1 MSNNKPKINK
11 FTAIE
16 VDKETIQIG
25 FKYNVEIVKAVG
37 KLNYRIYNRDNH
49 LWKIYKTEVLKFINS
64 IKAIENVD
72 VTELRK
78 WITSSKISE
87 PEIVIKDFSYMDK
100 KPFKHQLSGC
110 KFLLKEKK
118 ALLADE
124 MGGGK
129 TMTSILACEN
139 INGKKLIVCPA
150 SLKLNW
156 QKEIKIVNKNATI
169 YVVNGEGY
177 QLSKIELN
185 DYIIMNYDMVS
196 KYLIKILTTDYEVI
210 ILDES
215 HYIKGVKNTGKP
227 SSHRAKAVLEIK
239 DNINYRFELT
249 GTPIP
254 NHTKD
259 IYNQLKF
266 IDSPIAKNF
275 FDFASKYCDPSQS
288 IYGWCFDGS
297 SNREEL
303 NEKLQ
308 QKMLRRLKKDL
319 LDLPEKNRSFI
330 PLNVNLREYNN
341 LVNEY
346 MENRSTYMTQGEH
359 LVKLNA
365 MRMEIAYLKIK
376 DSIEIAE
383 NILEQDQQV
392 VIITNF
398 QRVVDKLKEKFI
410 DVCCTI
416 TGSDSVEAREK
427 SIDDFQ
433 SGDKKVI
440 ICNVIAGGVGVTLTA
455 SQTILF
461 NDYDWCS
468 SSMIQCED
476 RIHRIGQKKK
486 CNIYYMTANG
496 TIDEKITK
504 MLSEK
509 LENINKVIDNEE
521 DGNFFEEVIKNFN
534 KL

>member
-1 MSNNKPKINK
+1 MPNNKSKINK
-11 FTAIE
+11 FTTIE
-16 VDKETIQIG
+16 VDTESIQIG

-37 KLNYRIYNRDNH
+37 ELDYRIYNRDNH
-49 LWKIYKTEVLKFINS
+49 LWKIYKTEVLEFINRT
-64 IKAIENVD
+64 KDIENID
-72 VTELRK
+72 LTELIK
-78 WITSSKISE
+78 WIPIAKISE
-87 PEIVIKDFSYMDK
+87 SEIVMKDFSYMDK
-100 KPFKHQLSGC
+100 KPFKHQLVGC

-118 ALLADE
+118 AILADE

-139 INGKKLIVCPA
+139 IKGKKLIVCPS

-156 QKEIKIVNKNATI
+156 QKEIKIVNKNATT
-169 YVVNGEGY
+169 YVVNGDGY
-177 QLSKIELN
+177 QLSEIELN
-185 DYIIMNYDMVS
+185 DYIIMNYDVLN
-196 KYLIKILTTDYEVI
+196 KYLEKILITDYEVI

-215 HYIKGVKNTGKP
+215 HYIKGVRNTGKP
-227 SSHRAKAVLEIK
+227 SSNRAKAALEIK

-266 IDSPIAKNF
+266 IDSPLAKNF
-275 FDFASKYCDPSQS
+275 FEFASKFCNPVQS
-288 IYGWCFDGS
+288 VYGWCFDGS

-303 NEKLQ
+303 NQKLQ

-319 LDLPEKNRSFI
+319 LDLPEKTRSFI
-330 PLNVNLREYNN
+330 PLKVNLRQYNK

-346 MENRSTYMTQGEH
+346 MRNRNTYTTQGEH

-376 DSIEIAE
+376 DTIEIAE
-383 NILEQDQQV
+383 NILEQDQQI

-398 QRVVDKLKEKFI
+398 QRVVDELSEKFI

-416 TGSDSVEAREK
+416 TGGDSSEAREK
-427 SIDDFQ
+427 AVEDFQ
-433 SGDKKVI
+433 AGDKKII
-440 ICNVIAGGVGVTLTA
+440 ICNVIAGGVGLTLTA

-468 SSMIQCED
+468 SSMMQCED

-509 LENINKVIDNEE
+509 LENINKVIDNE
-521 DGNFFEEVIKNFN
+521 DSGNFFKEVIKSF
-534 KL
+534 